1 MKRLANKLL
10 RLLRFCREWP
20 HYKEGMKNP
29 LSPGNLGPIKKM
41 TLSAGRGGV
50 MPATRPPR
58 PPLPPGQ
65 GAQSSRPDSIPSRM
79 LLCTTTGEMVHIRY
93 IESINFK
100 QDADEE
106 IMGKLADEQVI
117 KIRTISGK
125 DYEVSIR
132 EMIELDSN
140 ERTVEQMVKA
150 IHGCFQRQE

>member
-1 MKRLANKLL
+1 
-10 RLLRFCREWP
+10 
-20 HYKEGMKNP
+20 
-29 LSPGNLGPIKKM
+29 M
-41 TLSAGRGGV
+41 TLSAGRGGT
-50 MPATRPPR
+50 MPPVSRPR
-58 PPLPPGQ
+58 PPPPPGQ
-65 GAQSSRPDSIPSRM
+65 VSQSVNPDSIPSKM

-106 IMGKLADEQVI
+106 IMGKLADEQII

-132 EMIELDSN
+132 EMIDLDGN